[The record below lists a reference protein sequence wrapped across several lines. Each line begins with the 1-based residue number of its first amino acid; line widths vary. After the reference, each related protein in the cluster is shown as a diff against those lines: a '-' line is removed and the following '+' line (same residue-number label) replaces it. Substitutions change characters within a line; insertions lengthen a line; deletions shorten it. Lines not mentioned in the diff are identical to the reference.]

1 MQIVEAVL
9 IIVAIR
15 ELREYRKDRLRNDNT
30 RKDADNGKINRS
42 SR

>member
-15 ELREYRKDRLRNDNT
+15 ELREYRKDRLRNDNS
-30 RKDADNGKINRS
+30 RKEAADGKT
-42 SR
+42 